1 MANEQNGSENI
12 IDIDA
17 PTQEEQKV
25 VNDGFIQI
33 GQQDDDAQGEDPTKI
48 VMAQEG
54 LEKEVPQDDTQENV
68 QKEEEKGEEPIE

>member
-17 PTQEEQKV
+17 PPQEEEKV

-33 GQQDDDAQGEDPTKI
+33 G
-48 VMAQEG
+48 
-54 LEKEVPQDDTQENV
+54 
-68 QKEEEKGEEPIE
+68 

>member
-17 PTQEEQKV
+17 PPQVEEKV

-33 GQQDDDAQGEDPTKI
+33 G
-48 VMAQEG
+48 
-54 LEKEVPQDDTQENV
+54 
-68 QKEEEKGEEPIE
+68 